1 MEGCTCRPDKDS
13 GSVLACSRGVSVLAS
28 ELLLDIVAVD
38 VVRGV
43 EEDGGLEE
51 AFWDGVM
58 GVGAPFLGGR

>member
-1 MEGCTCRPDKDS
+1 M
-13 GSVLACSRGVSVLAS
+13 LAS